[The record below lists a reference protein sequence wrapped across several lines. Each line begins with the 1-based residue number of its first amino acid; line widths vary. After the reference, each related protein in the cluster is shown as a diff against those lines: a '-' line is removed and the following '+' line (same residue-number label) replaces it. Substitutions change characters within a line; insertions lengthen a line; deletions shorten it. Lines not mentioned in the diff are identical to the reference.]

1 MKRKG
6 LAVVDCSWARLG
18 DVPFVKLRC
27 AAPRLCMYFDSL
39 NRILIGNILFNI
51 EPHSHAFTY
60 AFSLMYMC
68 ISNISMGVFHIY
80 STFVYCSYG
89 VWLWIYLTFL
99 ILDDSKCVNTW
110 KRSRDHWSWNLISS
124 SFPASICDCLHI
136 HWSCLFCSD
145 PIDLLN
151 ENIS

>member
-27 AAPRLCMYFDSL
+27 AAPRLCMCFDSL

-60 AFSLMYMC
+60 AFSLMYVYLEHVYGC
-68 ISNISMGVFHIY
+68 IPHI
-80 STFVYCSYG
+80 
-89 VWLWIYLTFL
+89 
-99 ILDDSKCVNTW
+99 
-110 KRSRDHWSWNLISS
+110 
-124 SFPASICDCLHI
+124 
-136 HWSCLFCSD
+136 
-145 PIDLLN
+145 
-151 ENIS
+151 